1 MNDNN
6 KQIKNGKNNNE
17 IFLENFF
24 KIEEYFSLEDYGNY
38 LLAAN
43 TLGTNLN
50 NSNSQMI
57 RVMFE
62 VDKKCKEES
71 IEKKNIEKIYT
82 HIKIYNSNED
92 NFINIYIKNGE
103 NENVENY
110 ILTRINSM
118 KYFKSIINNKLGIK
132 EYPLITY
139 FLEKKRMII

>member
-17 IFLENFF
+17 IFLDNFF
-24 KIEEYFSLEDYGNY
+24 KIEEYFSLEDYDNY
-38 LLAAN
+38 LFAAN
-43 TLGTNLN
+43 TLGTNLH
-50 NSNSQMI
+50 NSNNQII

-62 VDKKCKEES
+62 VDKKYKELCV
-71 IEKKNIEKIYT
+71 EKKNIEKIYT

-92 NFINIYIKNGE
+92 NFINIYINNGKND
-103 NENVENY
+103 NVENY

-118 KYFKSIINNKLGIK
+118 RYFKYVISSKLGIK

-139 FLEKKRMII
+139 FLEKKE

>member
-17 IFLENFF
+17 IFLDNFF

-92 NFINIYIKNGE
+92 NFINIYINNGKND
-103 NENVENY
+103 NVENY

-118 KYFKSIINNKLGIK
+118 RYFKYVISSKLGIK

-139 FLEKKRMII
+139 FLEKKE